1 MRYFQDSFRAL
12 KTSFTNLLRPPTTV
26 QFPTEKRVRAERY
39 RSSFALLHDEHGDE
53 LCIGCLQCERI
64 CPSQVIAIKS
74 AGKKESPVT
83 GKKRGYADDFVL
95 DLNACIYCE
104 LCVQVCP
111 TDAIV
116 MTREP
121 EVPVY
126 GREDL
131 VLTMQKLYANEKS
144 KPRAWSDGTKLMEM
158 QEKGKPADA
167 PKKPHAAHG
176 EKPAAEAKPAAAATE
191 AKPAAAATE
200 AKPKAASAEASAAPS
215 TSTTSTTPESAPS
228 STANASSTSTEA
240 KAASAS
246 STTST
251 AAPAPNPAPSEPA
264 KPADPA
270 SGGAVNA

>member
-1 MRYFQDSFRAL
+1 MRHFLDALGSL
-12 KTSFTNLLRPPTTV
+12 KTSFTNLMRRPTTV
-26 QFPTEKRVRAERY
+26 QFPAEKRVRAERY
-39 RSSFALLHDEHGDE
+39 RSSFALLHDEAGDE

-64 CPSQVIAIKS
+64 CPSQVIAIKA

-104 LCVQVCP
+104 LCIQVCP

-121 EVPVY
+121 EVPAY

-131 VLTMQKLYANEKS
+131 VLTMAKLYANEKS

-167 PKKPHAAHG
+167 PKKPHAAHA
-176 EKPAAEAKPAAAATE
+176 EKPAAESKPAAEAKPAAESKPAAE
-191 AKPAAAATE
+191 AKPAPE
-200 AKPKAASAEASAAPS
+200 AKP
-215 TSTTSTTPESAPS
+215 SAPS
-228 STANASSTSTEA
+228 AGGAPATEG
-240 KAASAS
+240 
-246 STTST
+246 
-251 AAPAPNPAPSEPA
+251 AAPA
-264 KPADPA
+264 
-270 SGGAVNA
+270 